1 MKFII
6 IGLGNFGST
15 LGFRL
20 VEDGHEVIGVDSSLS
35 IVNYLQDK
43 LTHTIC
49 MDSTDEL
56 AVQRLPLAD
65 TDVVIISIGEDIGAS
80 VTTTALIKK
89 YCKNS
94 IISRAISPIHHTI
107 LEAMGI
113 RDIIHPEAE
122 FADQLANRLI
132 FEGALKTLVLD
143 NKFEIVEVK
152 APAMLQ
158 GKSVEEADLRGK
170 WGITIVT
177 ILKKVKRRSIIGTVV
192 ERNEAIGVVRPDTV
206 FDAED
211 TLVLFGDSK
220 DIRKL
225 MEATA
230 GQ

>member
-15 LGFRL
+15 LGLRL
-20 VEDGHEVIGVDSSLS
+20 VEDGHEVIGVDEDLS
-35 IVNYLQDK
+35 IVNFFQDK

-49 MDSTDEL
+49 LDTTDEL

-89 YCKNS
+89 YCPNK
-94 IISRAISPIHHTI
+94 IISRAISQIHHTI

-113 RDIIHPEAE
+113 KDIIHPEAE

-132 FEGALKTLVLD
+132 VDGALRTLVLD
-143 NKFEIVEVK
+143 NKFEIVEVTL
-152 APAMLQ
+152 PASLI
-158 GKSVEEADLRGK
+158 GKTVEEADMRKK
-170 WGITIVT
+170 WGVTIVT
-177 ILKKVKRRSIIGTVV
+177 ILKKFKRRSIIGTHV
-192 ERNEAIGVVRPDTV
+192 ERKEVTGVVRPDTV
-206 FDAED
+206 FEAED
-211 TLVLFGDSK
+211 TLILFGNMT

-225 MEATA
+225 LETTA
-230 GQ
+230 